1 MMFQSLYLKCAEL
14 NVCLQFPENWYITDT
29 KIASLFQACSGN
41 INVKIQ
47 FFETDSIP
55 EIIGKLIFKDEVQC
69 VFQSLKNICCY
80 CGNYTIA
87 ESVDEIRKKTLYCRQ
102 IRLSEKQ
109 NHIAEVLCSS
119 NAGKKHTVRSLLVW
133 GGLPHILADFRRV
146 ILHSSFLAYKGKAIL
161 FTAPS
166 GTGKSTQAELW
177 RVHRPGAEIVNGDRS
192 VLSCDGG
199 QPYAHGIPLCG
210 TSGITKNR
218 SMPVRAIIVLRQG
231 PENRIRRLGAREAF
245 TMLFSECSVALWS
258 REDTGTVTDL
268 LTGII
273 SSVPVYLYA
282 CRPDASAVDD
292 LEAALDLAQ

>member
-1 MMFQSLYLKCAEL
+1 MYQASGYCFSGIRFRFL
-14 NVCLQFPENWYITDT
+14 FPGEDT
-29 KIASLFQACSGN
+29 KELFSVYEEFYAQFSAADVTVEFACVEN
-41 INVKIQ
+41 ISEV
-47 FFETDSIP
+47 P
-55 EIIGKLIFKDEVQC
+55 GKLIYKDDIQRVILYENTIYRY
-69 VFQSLKNICCY
+69 L
-80 CGNYTIA
+80 GNYRFLR
-87 ESVDEIRKKTLYCRQ
+87 SDSNKKTAVYCQQYSLYDKGHYVTEMLRRRKGTGLTGRFLFKC
-102 IRLSEKQ
+102 
-109 NHIAEVLCSS
+109 A
-119 NAGKKHTVRSLLVW
+119 
-133 GGLPHILADFRRV
+133 GLPHILTDFRRV

-177 RVHRPGAEIVNGDRS
+177 RVHRPGAEIVNGDRC
-192 VLSCDGG
+192 VLSCDGE

-231 PENRIRRLGAREAF
+231 AENRIRRLGAREAF

-273 SSVPVYLYA
+273 SSVPVYLYT

>member
-1 MMFQSLYLKCAEL
+1 M
-14 NVCLQFPENWYITDT
+14 
-29 KIASLFQACSGN
+29 
-41 INVKIQ
+41 
-47 FFETDSIP
+47 
-55 EIIGKLIFKDEVQC
+55 
-69 VFQSLKNICCY
+69 
-80 CGNYTIA
+80 
-87 ESVDEIRKKTLYCRQ
+87 
-102 IRLSEKQ
+102 
-109 NHIAEVLCSS
+109 
-119 NAGKKHTVRSLLVW
+119 
-133 GGLPHILADFRRV
+133 

-268 LTGII
+268 LIGII

>member
-1 MMFQSLYLKCAEL
+1 MFQHTVYFISGLYIGIEMLSGQRLGMNAMYDEFRASGHLPDIRVQIYAE
-14 NVCLQFPENWYITDT
+14 
-29 KIASLFQACSGN
+29 K
-41 INVKIQ
+41 
-47 FFETDSIP
+47 
-55 EIIGKLIFKDEVQC
+55 EIIEVPGRLIYENDLYRVIQQDDRIF
-69 VFQSLKNICCY
+69 CY
-80 CGNYTIA
+80 RGNYG
-87 ESVDEIRKKTLYCRQ
+87 EPEYYKDIREAGVCCQQYSLLDKGHYA
-102 IRLSEKQ
+102 SEL
-109 NHIAEVLCSS
+109 LCSS
-119 NAGKKHTVRSLLVW
+119 EADPQFTERYIFGCA
-133 GGLPHILADFRRV
+133 GLPHILADFRRV

-161 FTAPS
+161 YTAPS

-268 LTGII
+268 LIGII

>member
-1 MMFQSLYLKCAEL
+1 M
-14 NVCLQFPENWYITDT
+14 
-29 KIASLFQACSGN
+29 
-41 INVKIQ
+41 
-47 FFETDSIP
+47 
-55 EIIGKLIFKDEVQC
+55 
-69 VFQSLKNICCY
+69 
-80 CGNYTIA
+80 
-87 ESVDEIRKKTLYCRQ
+87 
-102 IRLSEKQ
+102 
-109 NHIAEVLCSS
+109 
-119 NAGKKHTVRSLLVW
+119 VW

-146 ILHSSFLAYKGKAIL
+146 ILHSSLLAYKGKAIL

-268 LTGII
+268 LIGII